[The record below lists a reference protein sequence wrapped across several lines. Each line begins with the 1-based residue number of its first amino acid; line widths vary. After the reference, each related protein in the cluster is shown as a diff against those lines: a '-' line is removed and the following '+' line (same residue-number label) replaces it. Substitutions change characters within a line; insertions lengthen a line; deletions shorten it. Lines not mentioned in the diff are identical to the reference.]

1 LEKDTPEGINNGNVP
16 NYSGQVCCG
25 VWGGGR
31 SVPVSSSGELALMC
45 SGQGEEELLQALSVR
60 GVGAARLGKALFEVS
75 RDERYAGP
83 VQGV

>member
-1 LEKDTPEGINNGNVP
+1 VGA
-16 NYSGQVCCG
+16 
-25 VWGGGR
+25 
-31 SVPVSSSGELALMC
+31 GEQFGESALMC